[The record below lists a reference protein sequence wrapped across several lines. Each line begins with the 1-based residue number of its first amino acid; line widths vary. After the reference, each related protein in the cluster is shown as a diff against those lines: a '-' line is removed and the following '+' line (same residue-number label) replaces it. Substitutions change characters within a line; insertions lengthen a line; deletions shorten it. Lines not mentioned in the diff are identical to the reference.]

1 MRFGRLSQKSRSWG
15 RLSLRVLDRSTGD
28 SLEPEEVSDSTDA
41 SFPPPL
47 PTTDNLAE
55 DPAMTSDPT
64 QRLLTALGRFQRQ
77 FVKARNGAPQE
88 HWSDECMNYLIQ
100 AVEIA
105 VEQRWQDLVEALT
118 ETGRVLQTYENAGR
132 ANECV
137 PFLADSYEILC
148 LMVGDLIVDKVRSG
162 VIRKWRERYQV
173 ALEDIA
179 AKGLVLVRDEEDRRS
194 AKAAAPQSQPQRAPS
209 LRILEPEKPFSDADV
224 EEIEMGEVPV
234 VEEEVEEVAEDEEE
248 ELEDE
253 SEDEDTEETVEDAT
267 EESDSAPFEL
277 DDIDSLAE
285 YAPEPIVEMPVDA
298 PPAITNIQPAVAAAP
313 APDVAV
319 VLDRLCDC
327 LVRVEQEDES
337 VIGPVFGRM
346 HASLHDL
353 RERADA
359 NNWAGAAR
367 ACRAM
372 ERICNLAQN
381 HPNARD
387 DRFFE
392 LAYAFGGHYG
402 DAMLPGGGDSILQ
415 NWLSECDD
423 YLAFWSERPLEAA
436 PAAPITAQTPP
447 EIPFQEPEVE
457 LSIASDQE
465 DDVPSMEDAW
475 GADRVHED
483 DDHDVRLVT
492 AAAEDDEPFESDDPA
507 THLLDTAR
515 RAVKHGSIADAKLL
529 AMQAA
534 ASIARAQ
541 ASEAEARV
549 RLAETRLQ
557 DGVRAIEAA
566 RAQVQQSE
574 VRVAEAETAV
584 SERRA
589 LLLDRGRHTQAM
601 QSSLDGIESRIADIE
616 RRIRELEAQRDEGL
630 RQRGAAMEALDEART
645 LEGAAKETLD
655 TTLSSEQDARVK
667 LEDARQSVKQLQRKQ
682 ADNESTMER
691 AREALNRQRA
701 SVADIEQTIE
711 QIRNAEGATG
721 TSGDDMLF

>member
-28 SLEPEEVSDSTDA
+28 SLEPDELSDSADA
-41 SFPPPL
+41 SLPPPL

-179 AKGLVLVRDEEDRRS
+179 AKGLVLVRDEDDRRS
-194 AKAAAPQSQPQRAPS
+194 SKASAPQPQGQRAPS
-209 LRILEPEKPFSDADV
+209 LRILEPEKPFTDADV
-224 EEIEMGEVPV
+224 EEIEMGDVPV
-234 VEEEVEEVAEDEEE
+234 VEDEDVEDAEEE

-253 SEDEDTEETVEDAT
+253 FEDVGDEGTVEETKETDA
-267 EESDSAPFEL
+267 SPFEL
-277 DDIDSLAE
+277 EDIDSLAE
-285 YAPEPIVEMPVDA
+285 YAPEPVLEMPVDEPA
-298 PPAITNIQPAVAAAP
+298 AITNIEPAVAAAP

-327 LVRVEQEDES
+327 LVRIEQEDES

-359 NNWAGAAR
+359 NNWTGAAR

-392 LAYAFGGHYG
+392 LAYAFGGHFG
-402 DAMLPGGGDSILQ
+402 DAMLPGAGDSILQ

-423 YLAFWSERPLEAA
+423 YLAFWSERPLENAA
-436 PAAPITAQTPP
+436 TAPSVAAQTPP
-447 EIPFQEPEVE
+447 EIPFQEPKIE
-457 LSIASDQE
+457 LSVETGQE
-465 DDVPSMEDAW
+465 DDDVPSMDDAW

-483 DDHDVRLVT
+483 DDDAVRVVT
-492 AAAEDDEPFESDDPA
+492 SAAEDDEPFESDDPA

-566 RAQVQQSE
+566 RTQVQQSE

-584 SERRA
+584 SERRG

-601 QSSLDGIESRIADIE
+601 QSSLDGIDSRIADIE
-616 RRIRELEAQRDEGL
+616 RRIRELEAQRDEGQ

-645 LEGAAKETLD
+645 LESAAKETLD
-655 TTLSSEQDARVK
+655 TTLSTEQDARVK

-691 AREALNRQRA
+691 ARESLNRQRA

-721 TSGDDMLF
+721 GSGDDMLF

>member
-1 MRFGRLSQKSRSWG
+1 
-15 RLSLRVLDRSTGD
+15 
-28 SLEPEEVSDSTDA
+28 
-41 SFPPPL
+41 
-47 PTTDNLAE
+47 
-55 DPAMTSDPT
+55 MTSDPT

-162 VIRKWRERYQV
+162 VIRKWRERYQI

-179 AKGLVLVRDEEDRRS
+179 AKGLVLVRDEEDRRA
-194 AKAAAPQSQPQRAPS
+194 AKAAAAQPQPQRTPA

-224 EEIEMGEVPV
+224 DEIEMGEVPTVEDDEV
-234 VEEEVEEVAEDEEE
+234 VEEEEEEIVEELIEEVAET
-248 ELEDE
+248 
-253 SEDEDTEETVEDAT
+253 SEPPA
-267 EESDSAPFEL
+267 F
-277 DDIDSLAE
+277 DIDEIDALAE
-285 YAPEPIVEMPVDA
+285 YAPEPVLEMPADE
-298 PPAITNIQPAVAAAP
+298 PPAITNMQPAVSASP

-337 VIGPVFGRM
+337 VIGPVFTRM
-346 HASLHDL
+346 HAGLQDL
-353 RERADA
+353 RERAEA
-359 NNWAGAAR
+359 NNWTGAAR

-387 DRFFE
+387 DRYFE

-402 DAMLPGGGDSILQ
+402 DAMQTGGGDSILQ

-436 PAAPITAQTPP
+436 VAAPAVALQTPP

-457 LSIASDQE
+457 LSLKSDRND

-483 DDHDVRLVT
+483 DDVVRVVT
-492 AAAEDDEPFESDDPA
+492 SAADDDDEPFESDDPA

-515 RAVKHGSIADAKLL
+515 RAVKHGSIGDAKLL

-541 ASEAEARV
+541 AAEAEARV

-566 RAQVQQSE
+566 RAQVQQTE

-584 SERRA
+584 SERRG

-601 QSSLDGIESRIADIE
+601 QSSLDGIDSRIADIE

-655 TTLSSEQDARVK
+655 TTLSTEQDARVK

-682 ADNESTMER
+682 ADHESIMER
-691 AREALNRQRA
+691 TREVLNRQRA

-711 QIRNAEGATG
+711 QIRNAEGASG
-721 TSGDDMLF
+721 ASGDDMLF

>member
-1 MRFGRLSQKSRSWG
+1 
-15 RLSLRVLDRSTGD
+15 
-28 SLEPEEVSDSTDA
+28 
-41 SFPPPL
+41 
-47 PTTDNLAE
+47 
-55 DPAMTSDPT
+55 MTSDPT

-100 AVEIA
+100 SVEIA

-137 PFLADSYEILC
+137 SFLADSYEILC

-162 VIRKWRERYQV
+162 VIRKWRERYQL

-179 AKGLVLVRDEEDRRS
+179 AKGLVLVRDEDERRP
-194 AKAAAPQSQPQRAPS
+194 AKPETRGPA
-209 LRILEPEKPFSDADV
+209 LRILEPERPFTDEDV
-224 EEIEMGEVPV
+224 EEIELGEIPDVSGAEEAPAPAAPPV
-234 VEEEVEEVAEDEEE
+234 
-248 ELEDE
+248 
-253 SEDEDTEETVEDAT
+253 
-267 EESDSAPFEL
+267 FEL
-277 DDIDSLAE
+277 DEIDALAQS
-285 YAPEPIVEMPVDA
+285 APEPVLEMPRDEPPALTNMAPNVPPTA
-298 PPAITNIQPAVAAAP
+298 PP
-313 APDVAV
+313 DSAV

-327 LVRVEQEDES
+327 LVRIEQEDDAAL
-337 VIGPVFGRM
+337 GPVFASM
-346 HASLHDL
+346 HEGIRDL
-353 RERADA
+353 LERATA
-359 NNWAGAAR
+359 NGWAGSRRAAEM
-367 ACRAM
+367 M
-372 ERICNLAQN
+372 ERMSVLVEGNRA
-381 HPNARD
+381 ARD

-392 LAYAFGGHYG
+392 LAYAFGGVYG
-402 DAMLPGGGDSILQ
+402 DAQDRAEDAILVNWLGECEDYLSFWSARPVEAVAPPPLPVRAETVDVPFEAPEQVHVASADDSI
-415 NWLSECDD
+415 
-423 YLAFWSERPLEAA
+423 
-436 PAAPITAQTPP
+436 PA
-447 EIPFQEPEVE
+447 
-457 LSIASDQE
+457 L
-465 DDVPSMEDAW
+465 EDAW

-483 DDHDVRLVT
+483 DDDKVLIS
-492 AAAEDDEPFESDDPA
+492 AADDDEPFESDDPA

-549 RLAETRLQ
+549 KLAETRLQ
-557 DGVRAIEAA
+557 EGVKAIDAS
-566 RAQVQQSE
+566 RNSVQLCE
-574 VRVAEAETAV
+574 TRVAEAETAV

-601 QSSLDGIESRIADIE
+601 QSSLDGIESRISDIE
-616 RRIRELEAQRDEGL
+616 RRIRELEAQRDEAT

-645 LEGAAKETLD
+645 LESQAKEILD
-655 TTLSSEQDARVK
+655 TTLSGEQDARVK

-682 ADNESTMER
+682 ADNESVMER

-721 TSGDDMLF
+721 ASGDDLLF

>member
-15 RLSLRVLDRSTGD
+15 RLSLRVLDRSTGG
-28 SLEPEEVSDSTDA
+28 PSDTLDDVTGPDA
-41 SFPPPL
+41 TLPPPL

-100 AVEIA
+100 SVEIA

-179 AKGLVLVRDEEDRRS
+179 AKGLVLVRDDDEVRTPKS
-194 AKAAAPQSQPQRAPS
+194 APQRGPS
-209 LRILEPEKPFSDADV
+209 LRVIEPEKVFSDADV
-224 EEIEMGEVPV
+224 EEIELGEVPDLG
-234 VEEEVEEVAEDEEE
+234 EEKEAPGTSEPPVFEIDEI
-248 ELEDE
+248 EL
-253 SEDEDTEETVEDAT
+253 
-267 EESDSAPFEL
+267 
-277 DDIDSLAE
+277 LAKS
-285 YAPEPIVEMPVDA
+285 APEPVLEMPVDG
-298 PPAITNIQPAVAAAP
+298 PPATTNMIPNVPPAP
-313 APDVAV
+313 APDVAD

-327 LVRVEQEDES
+327 LVRIEQEDDS
-337 VIGPVFGRM
+337 VLGPVFATLR
-346 HASLHDL
+346 SQLEDL
-353 RERADA
+353 AARAIA
-359 NNWAGAAR
+359 NNWAGSAR
-367 ACRAM
+367 ACDAM
-372 ERICNLAQN
+372 ERMSALIEQN
-381 HPNARD
+381 RAARD
-387 DRFFE
+387 DRYFE
-392 LAYAFGGHYG
+392 LAYAFGGVYG
-402 DAMLPGGGDSILQ
+402 DAMHRTDDAILQ
-415 NWLSECDD
+415 NWLAECDD
-423 YLAFWSERPLEAA
+423 FMTFWSERPREAHSIPVSA
-436 PAAPITAQTPP
+436 PAEAGEAPF
-447 EIPFQEPEVE
+447 EVSESEGSVEVDEDIPR
-457 LSIASDQE
+457 L
-465 DDVPSMEDAW
+465 EDAW
-475 GADRVHED
+475 GADHV
-483 DDHDVRLVT
+483 
-492 AAAEDDEPFESDDPA
+492 AEDEDRVSTPVADDEEPFESDDPA

-515 RAVKHGSIADAKLL
+515 KAVKHGSIADAKLL

-557 DGVRAIEAA
+557 DGVKAIDAA
-566 RAQVQQSE
+566 RSQVQQAE
-574 VRVAEAETAV
+574 TRVAEAESGV

-589 LLLDRGRHTQAM
+589 ALLDRGRHTQAL
-601 QSSLDGIESRIADIE
+601 QSSLDGIDSRISELE
-616 RRIRELEAQRDEGL
+616 RRIRELEAQRDEAQ

-645 LEGAAKETLD
+645 LEAAAKETLD
-655 TTLSSEQDARVK
+655 SALTAEQDARVK
-667 LEDARQSVKQLQRKQ
+667 LEDARQSVKQLQRRQ
-682 ADNESTMER
+682 ADNESAMER

-711 QIRNAEGATG
+711 QIRNAEGAAG
-721 TSGDDMLF
+721 AGGDDLLF